1 MVLSVAE
8 YLYVVIIFTFFLAN
22 QKFIVL
28 NFMKFFY
35 KLFMVIVHWL
45 DLKMIFLK
53 WVFFNLRIWL
63 IFKET
68 HWRDLHHFHSVL
80 IDFMTTS
87 EKKTLDGSLD
97 LEIQN
102 PKLQT
107 TYQANI
113 QYRPKFSMIK
123 LWKGSNFWK
132 GYHFKSTELGPIKT
146 KKLISSRTKRCVD
159 PWPWIPDPTLKIVL
173 THNLVKH
180 DINKF
185 ISELIHYCQ

>member
-1 MVLSVAE
+1 
-8 YLYVVIIFTFFLAN
+8 
-22 QKFIVL
+22 
-28 NFMKFFY
+28 
-35 KLFMVIVHWL
+35 MVIVHWL

-113 QYRPKFSMIK
+113 QYRPIFSMIK
-123 LWKGSNFWK
+123 LLKGSNFSK
-132 GYHFKSTELGPIKT
+132 SYHFIASLYNHFERIKYGRLAPAPRRTRIKKSRSNSIRVVRR
-146 KKLISSRTKRCVD
+146 S
-159 PWPWIPDPTLKIVL
+159 L
-173 THNLVKH
+173 TVWL
-180 DINKF
+180 
-185 ISELIHYCQ
+185 

>member
-1 MVLSVAE
+1 MCRLTTLCTVLYYWNIFGWLIFGYNQIIWLFSIVPVMVLSVAE
-8 YLYVVIIFTFFLAN
+8 YLYVVIIFTFFFLAN
-22 QKFIVL
+22 QKFVVL

-80 IDFMTTS
+80 IDFITTS

-123 LWKGSNFWK
+123 LLKGSNFSK
-132 GYHFKSTELGPIKT
+132 SYHFIIACLYNQRI
-146 KKLISSRTKRCVD
+146 
-159 PWPWIPDPTLKIVL
+159 
-173 THNLVKH
+173 
-180 DINKF
+180 
-185 ISELIHYCQ
+185 

>member
-8 YLYVVIIFTFFLAN
+8 YLYVVIIFTFLFLAN
-22 QKFIVL
+22 QKISCLEVYENFFI
-28 NFMKFFY
+28 NF
-35 KLFMVIVHWL
+35 FMVIVHLL

-80 IDFMTTS
+80 IDFITTS

-113 QYRPKFSMIK
+113 QYRPTFSIIK
-123 LWKGSNFWK
+123 LLKGPNFSK
-132 GYHFKSTELGPIKT
+132 SYHFIAWYCNKVRNGSWKNRAP
-146 KKLISSRTKRCVD
+146 SSVG
-159 PWPWIPDPTLKIVL
+159 
-173 THNLVKH
+173 
-180 DINKF
+180 KF
-185 ISELIHYCQ
+185 FW